1 MSTRNL
7 NRFYGRFDTDTQRDS
22 KRQEG
27 DYRSAFQADRDR
39 VIHTSAFRALQSK
52 TQVFLSG
59 EYDFY
64 RTRLTHSIEVAQIG
78 RSICQRL
85 HHCSNLLDEHNHIDG
100 DLVEAA
106 CLAHDIG
113 HPPFGHAG
121 ERTLNRLM
129 GPWGGFEG
137 NAQTLRLL
145 TRTIFSRQGTG
156 MNPTR
161 AFMDAVLK
169 YKTLHAELDEP
180 ENHFLYT
187 HQEVELDFVLDGQAF
202 PAELTPGEARDSW
215 RSIECQIMDW
225 ADDTAYSVNDVT
237 DGVNAGFITVDRVEK
252 WAAAKD
258 DLSGEATD
266 SIRTLLKAIHE
277 DRVESRMGRKIGQF
291 IAAADLRDAPSFLG
305 EQTRRHRFALE
316 IDPGIAAES
325 KLYKRLAYE
334 LVFLSQQLQQLD
346 KKADFVLRRLFDT
359 FADYYIVPD
368 KPRRDHYCLL
378 SASQERQI
386 FSAETEAERARIVCD
401 VLARMT
407 DSTAA
412 RVYKRLFDADFGS
425 IGDLV
430 G

>member
-1 MSTRNL
+1 MP
-7 NRFYGRFDTDTQRDS
+7 NRFYESFDLARMNPESSRD
-22 KRQEG
+22 G
-27 DYRSAFQADRDR
+27 DYRSPFQVDRDR
-39 VIHTSAFRALQSK
+39 IIHTSAFRALQSK

-78 RSICQRL
+78 RSICERL
-85 HHCSNLLDEHNHIDG
+85 KKCGNGMVDDECYIDG

-121 ERTLNRLM
+121 ERTLNRVM
-129 GPWGGFEG
+129 QPWGGFEG

-145 TRTIFSRQGTG
+145 TCTIFSRQGTG

-161 AFMDAVLK
+161 GLIDGVLK
-169 YKTLHAELDEP
+169 YKTLYGELDEP

-187 HQEVELDFVLDGQAF
+187 DQEPYLDFVLDGQAF
-202 PAELTPGEARDSW
+202 PSELIPGEVRDEW
-215 RSIECQIMDW
+215 KSIECQVMDW
-225 ADDTAYSVNDVT
+225 ADDTAYSVNDIT
-237 DGVNAGFITVDRVEK
+237 DGVNAGFITLGMVER
-252 WAAAKD
+252 WAQENSLEGDAAATIERLLDAIRRDKV
-258 DLSGEATD
+258 EA
-266 SIRTLLKAIHE
+266 
-277 DRVESRMGRKIGQF
+277 RMGRKIGEF
-291 IAAADLRDAPSFLG
+291 IAAASLSDAPDFLSQ
-305 EQTRRHRFALE
+305 QTRRHRYRLV
-316 IDPGIAAES
+316 IDEQIKAES
-325 KLYKRLAYE
+325 KLYKKLAYQ
-334 LVFLSQQLQQLD
+334 LVFRSQQLQQLD

-359 FADYYIVPD
+359 FAEFYIVPD

-378 SASQERQI
+378 SAAQEKQI
-386 FSAETEAERARIVCD
+386 FEADSESARARLVCD
-401 VLARMT
+401 TLARMT
-407 DSTAA
+407 DSAAA